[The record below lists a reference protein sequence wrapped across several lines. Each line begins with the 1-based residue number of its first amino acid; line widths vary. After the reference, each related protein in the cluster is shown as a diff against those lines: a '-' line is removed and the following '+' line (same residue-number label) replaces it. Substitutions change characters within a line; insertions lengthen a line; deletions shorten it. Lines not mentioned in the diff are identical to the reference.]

1 MHSNHHSSSKIFVL
15 DGIYFAITPTRDR
28 NPIGIPFSF
37 EMQVEICP
45 CGFFFF
51 LRRNASGI
59 TPGTGLAAGEAASE
73 TNGRGLGGGH
83 DCRWSSRPRCP
94 VECGHAVRDAMAS
107 EPVELAASACGCA
120 AEEPKTSSG
129 DKQTSRC
136 SALSGCSRPT
146 RVRQAH
152 EESGSASA
160 PANQNRVSYT

>member
-1 MHSNHHSSSKIFVL
+1 MPLWDV
-15 DGIYFAITPTRDR
+15 
-28 NPIGIPFSF
+28 
-37 EMQVEICP
+37 
-45 CGFFFF
+45 FFQ
-51 LRRNASGI
+51 RINVSGI
-59 TPGTGLAAGEAASE
+59 TPGTGLAAGEAASK

-83 DCRWSSRPRCP
+83 GCCWSSRPWCP
-94 VECGHAVRDAMAS
+94 GECSLAVRDAMAS
-107 EPVELAASACGCA
+107 EPVELVALACGCA

-136 SALSGCSRPT
+136 TALSGCSRPT